1 MRYQQG
7 SPFMSR
13 REDVLLEYLK
23 KYDEPFFTI
32 FGDFDGLFK
41 GSLARALEVWLVED
55 YDIVMDIQ
63 KISMSMHS
71 FYLYVPVSQLNNSQF
86 VIQQIAAN
94 GVVDCTDK
102 ITRIVCH
109 TSELELLPEFDDI
122 YVRDIH
128 YTDTRYE
135 Q

>member
-1 MRYQQG
+1 
-7 SPFMSR
+7 MSR

-32 FGDFDGLFK
+32 FGDFDGSFK

-63 KISMSMHS
+63 QISMSMHS
-71 FYLYVPVSQLNNSQF
+71 FHLYVPASQLKNSQV
-86 VIQQIAAN
+86 VIEKIA
-94 GVVDCTDK
+94 
-102 ITRIVCH
+102 TRSPIGYS
-109 TSELELLPEFDDI
+109 TSELELLPEFDDV
-122 YVRDIH
+122 YVGNIH